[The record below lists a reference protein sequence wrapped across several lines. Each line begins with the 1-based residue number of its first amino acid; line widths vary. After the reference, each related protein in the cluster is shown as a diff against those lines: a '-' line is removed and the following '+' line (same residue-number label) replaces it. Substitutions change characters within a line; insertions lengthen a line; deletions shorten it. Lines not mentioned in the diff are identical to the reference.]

1 MRDSQHQLTA
11 ALSDRYRM
19 GRELGRGGMAIVYLA
34 QDLKHDR
41 VVAIKVLRASV
52 ALELGAERFL
62 REIITTARLQHPHI
76 LPLYDSGEADGQLF
90 YVMPYVD
97 GGSLRE
103 RLDAE
108 RRLPIDVTL
117 QLAHEVADALGY
129 AHARGVIHRDVK
141 PDNILFAGSH
151 AMVADFGIA
160 RAISL
165 AGAEKITAS
174 GVTLGTPTYMS
185 SEQASGEIDLDGRTD
200 LYSLA
205 CVVFEMLAGR
215 PPFIGSSPAD
225 LVRQQIVATA
235 PLVTDL
241 RPVVSRSVA
250 VALQRALAKAPR
262 DRFATMEEFAAALSE
277 GAARP
282 GR

>member
-1 MRDSQHQLTA
+1 MRDSQHQLSA
-11 ALSDRYRM
+11 ALSERYRM

-62 REIITTARLQHPHI
+62 REITTTAKLQHPHI
-76 LPLYDSGEADGQLF
+76 LPLYDSGAADGLLF

-103 RLDAE
+103 RLDGE
-108 RRLPIDVTL
+108 RQLPIDTAL
-117 QLAHEVADALGY
+117 LLAREVADALGY
-129 AHARGVIHRDVK
+129 AHARGVIHRDIK

-165 AGAEKITAS
+165 AGTEKITAS

-185 SEQASGEIDLDGRTD
+185 PEQASGEIDLDGRTD

-205 CVVFEMLAGR
+205 CVLYEMLAGR
-215 PPFIGSSPAD
+215 PPFVGTSPAD

-235 PLVTDL
+235 PPVTAA
-241 RPVVSRSVA
+241 RPMVPPA
-250 VALQRALAKAPR
+250 VAAALGRALSKAPR
-262 DRFATMEEFAAALSE
+262 DRFATMAEFATALS
-277 GAARP
+277 A
-282 GR
+282 

>member
-62 REIITTARLQHPHI
+62 REISTTAKLQHPHI
-76 LPLYDSGEADGQLF
+76 LPLYDSGEADGHLF
-90 YVMPYVD
+90 YVMPHVD
-97 GGSLRE
+97 GGSLGARLEGE
-103 RLDAE
+103 RQ
-108 RRLPIDVTL
+108 LPIDTAL
-117 QLAHEVADALGY
+117 QLAREVADALGY

-165 AGAEKITAS
+165 AGTEKITAS

-185 SEQASGEIDLDGRTD
+185 PEQATGEIDLDGRTD

-205 CVVFEMLAGR
+205 CVVYEMLAGR
-215 PPFIGSSPAD
+215 PPFTGTSPAD
-225 LVRQQIVATA
+225 LIRQQIMVTA
-235 PLVTDL
+235 PPVTDA
-241 RPVVSRSVA
+241 RPVVPKSVA
-250 VALQRALAKAPR
+250 AALQRALAKAPK
-262 DRFATMEEFAAALSE
+262 DRFATMADFASALI
-277 GAARP
+277 GAAS
-282 GR
+282 